1 MKTATQIEATIA
13 KLIKK
18 SKIENL
24 DEGTL
29 YQINDLIE
37 EAQSILG
44 RRDYNEDL
52 ETTETRRFMNRTQ
65 AAVREALS
73 L

>member
-29 YQINDLIE
+29 YTIHDLCE